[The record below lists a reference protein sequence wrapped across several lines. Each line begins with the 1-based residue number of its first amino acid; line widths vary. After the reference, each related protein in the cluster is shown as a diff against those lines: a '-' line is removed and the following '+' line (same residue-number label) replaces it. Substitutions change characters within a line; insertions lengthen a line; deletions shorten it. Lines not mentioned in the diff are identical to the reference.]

1 MATYGRS
8 GQEAAQVHG
17 VKTGFRHWI
26 KRMLTFGGR
35 EGFKEGVDYEIVL
48 LIKKDQQKGSGGS
61 NKIDYLITIEM
72 AKEIAMLQRTDKG
85 WEVRDY
91 FLQCEKTLENLDP
104 FDSS

>member
-1 MATYGRS
+1 MAAYGRS

-26 KRMLTFGGR
+26 KRMLTFGGPD
-35 EGFKEGVDYEIVL
+35 GFKEGKDYEIL
-48 LIKKDQQKGSGGS
+48 LIKKDQQVYGGHNKVDYMITMDMTKG
-61 NKIDYLITIEM
+61 
-72 AKEIAMLQRTDKG
+72 IAMLQRTDKG